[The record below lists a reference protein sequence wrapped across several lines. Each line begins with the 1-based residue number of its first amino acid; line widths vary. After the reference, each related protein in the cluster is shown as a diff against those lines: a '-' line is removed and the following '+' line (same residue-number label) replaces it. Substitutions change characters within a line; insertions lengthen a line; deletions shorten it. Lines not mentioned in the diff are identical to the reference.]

1 MSSEILE
8 RDQDYTTTL
17 TETNLNKNE
26 SETDTDNDKNENL
39 KNNKKK
45 NNHNNDDI
53 NIDELINNN
62 DRDFTIINMQKNKKD
77 NKNDD
82 NDDNNITEYGDIR
95 QLSKNREK
103 KQKNEIVT
111 TSFKQNI
118 IEEYIRPN
126 LKSDISEVSNSRFTW
141 ARVATAM
148 FCMSELLMIVQT
160 ALSFTAA
167 SYQLIL
173 ISYLAGIIGVVAIGL
188 NRFGAYSRN
197 QSNEKNTLYNKLL
210 KKIGINDSMPNLM
223 EISDEKKIDKIN

>member
-1 MSSEILE
+1 MNGEILE

-26 SETDTDNDKNENL
+26 SETDTDTDNVKNVNV
-39 KNNKKK
+39 KK
-45 NNHNNDDI
+45 NVNT
-53 NIDELINNN
+53 DELLNNN
-62 DRDFTIINMQKNKKD
+62 YDDNDFVAINMQNNQYDKNIKK
-77 NKNDD
+77 NTKIIKN
-82 NDDNNITEYGDIR
+82 NDEDEIIQFGKNNRD
-95 QLSKNREK
+95 K

-118 IEEYIRPN
+118 IEEFIRPN
-126 LKSDISEVSNSRFTW
+126 LKSDISEVSNSRFGW

-148 FCMSELLMIVQT
+148 FCMSEILMIIQT

-173 ISYLAGIIGVVAIGL
+173 ISYLAGIVGVVAIGL

-223 EISDEKKIDKIN
+223 EIQDEKNILKSDKI